1 MIFLRIWLSLGMFL
15 TAQLLLGQN
24 TETLPMQPEYWTV
37 RQGGKLSFETF
48 DGRETM
54 VLNGTAFA
62 KGFEFSNGVMEMEV
76 YANQKRSF
84 AGVVFRK
91 NDGNFE
97 EVYMRMH
104 KSRQVDAVQYTPTY
118 NNESNWQLYPEF
130 QANVAF
136 KTEGWNLFRIEV
148 EDLTATLFI
157 NGKEVMRIDRLKS
170 GNLNGEIG
178 LFALLGNRFANLKVT
193 KTGDAVVKEPHP
205 ILTPEKGIIGEWDI
219 TEAQPYVEGKISFED
234 FENAETTT
242 VYTEQS
248 GLLPISRYLAKPTSG
263 SFERNQEAFTVAST
277 TIAVDQAQT
286 RLFSF
291 DFSDKIIV
299 YLNGEALFY
308 GNNAFRSKNN
318 QFQGHMG
325 MGANKL
331 PLQLKKG
338 NNTLH
343 CVVVDKA
350 NGWGLIGK
358 IEQD

>member
-1 MIFLRIWLSLGMFL
+1 MNFPRLSLNISML
-15 TAQLLLGQN
+15 LIVQLLLGQN
-24 TETLPMQPEYWTV
+24 TKTLPMQPEYWTV
-37 RQGGKLSFETF
+37 GQGGKLSFETF

-91 NDGNFE
+91 HDGNFE

-136 KTEGWNLFRIEV
+136 KNEGWNLFRIEI

-157 NGKEVMRIDRLKS
+157 NGKEVMQIDRLRS
-170 GNLNGEIG
+170 GNLNGGIG
-178 LFALLGNRFANLKVT
+178 LFALFGNRFANLKVT
-193 KTGDAVVKEPHP
+193 KTGEAIAKEPFP
-205 ILTPEKGIIGEWDI
+205 ILTPEKGIISEWDL
-219 TEAQPYVEGKISFED
+219 TEAQPYIENQIDFKD
-234 FENAETTT
+234 FEKAKTIT
-242 VYTEQS
+242 VNTEQS
-248 GLLPISRYLAKPTSG
+248 GMLPISRYLAKPTSG
-263 SFERNQEAFTVAST
+263 NFERNQEAFTVAST
-277 TIAVDQAQT
+277 TIAVDKDQN
-286 RLFSF
+286 RFFLF
-291 DFSDKIIV
+291 DYSDKIVV
-299 YLNGEALFY
+299 YLNGEPIFY

-318 QFQGHMG
+318 QFQGHLG
-325 MGANKL
+325 LTANKL
-331 PLQLKKG
+331 LLQLKKG
-338 NNTLH
+338 FNTLH
-343 CVVVDKA
+343 CVVIDKA

-358 IEQD
+358 IE